1 LPRSEIIERER
12 RWALPAAIAA
22 FAVLIL
28 FVAGVAIAAG
38 VDAGDTDSEAD
49 QLRAFDAGF
58 GTLLF
63 SAILSAL
70 SLALMAPVLVYLFK
84 AAEARSDRVRGALLG
99 VTVAGPIFFAV
110 SVILQIVAVG
120 GVADD
125 FIATDGSGCAPG
137 DDECV
142 DELVT
147 GDGMYGVAG
156 ALVLA
161 GRLGLGIGLVYTC
174 LWAMRTGLLTRF
186 MGTLGMAVGAA
197 TVIFGPAFATI
208 FLLGL
213 GFVFMGWVPGG
224 KPPAWAAGEA
234 IPWPSPGQQRAPGP
248 DPDEPVEGRAD
259 EIFPDAA
266 PGDDEDAADA
276 GEGERPKPGSIADE
290 LDRASRR
297 SEAEG
302 PQKRKRRG

>member
-22 FAVLIL
+22 FAVLGL
-28 FVAGVAIAAG
+28 FIAGVAIAAG
-38 VDAGDTDSEAD
+38 VDPGDTDNEAD
-49 QLRAFDAGF
+49 QLAAFEAGF

-63 SAILSAL
+63 SAILSAI

-110 SVILQIVAVG
+110 SVILQIIAVG
-120 GVADD
+120 AVADD
-125 FIATDGSGCAPG
+125 FVATDGSGCAP
-137 DDECV
+137 DDNECI

-156 ALVLA
+156 GLVLA
-161 GRLGLGIGLVYTC
+161 GRLGLGVGLVYTC

-186 MGTLGMAVGAA
+186 LGTLGMAVGAA

-213 GFVFMGWVPGG
+213 GFVYMGWIPGG
-224 KPPAWAAGEA
+224 KPPAWDAGEA
-234 IPWPSPGQQRAPGP
+234 IPWPAPGQQRAPGP

-266 PGDDEDAADA
+266 PAADEDEDDAD
-276 GEGERPKPGSIADE
+276 RPKPGSIADE
-290 LDRASRR
+290 VDRASR
-297 SEAEG
+297 SAEG
-302 PQKRKRRG
+302 ESPQKRKRRG